1 MSKALIKIG
10 TIVAAAGLIY
20 TGVGAL
26 ALGGLA
32 GTLSVGGISVAT
44 ITAVGSGLAAIGSM
58 TAKAPKT
65 TNAGDQTEWKLES
78 DAGIPYPIGRTYT
91 AGVIRHIDAYG
102 SKRIYRSIVIVYGGA
117 GPIQGF
123 ESFQADDAPVNFA
136 GAGATGYYAGWMWLS
151 TQLGQAPEAAAL
163 TPPFP
168 GFPKWGPS
176 SKLSGYAASIL
187 TLKYD
192 KDGKVYSAG
201 TPKFGAV
208 LNGVR
213 VYDAR
218 QDSTYPGGDGP
229 CRFGDEAT
237 YVGGGAANNPW
248 CHALTYAIGRRQNG
262 KLVIGVGLPRRG
274 IDIAAYVAAAN
285 VADANGWTIGGVT
298 YDVGDGAKWN
308 NLKQMCQAGGG
319 EPIHV
324 GAKLSCKVSA
334 PRVSIGNLTAN
345 DLADG
350 RISIPAMLS
359 RRERINGIVPRYRS
373 EANKWEIV
381 PANVIRVAAYVEQDK
396 GQRTKEVEYALCQD
410 VDQAA
415 QLAAYDIVN
424 AREFGPIVIPCKP
437 RMWYYRPGDAI
448 TLTLPD
454 QGLDGQLAVILNRKL
469 NVATGA
475 VELTLASETLE
486 KHAFALGMTGI
497 APPTPSLTDPADL
510 DQAVADDR
518 NTRASFT
525 LRAQTVAY
533 PVTSD
538 DDSIMVEAFTGTL
551 DDGRVIAFPA
561 ATLDGLASGMA
572 YVLLYDLAAGAY
584 LAVAE
589 PATVEIASPAYV
601 QIRFVSTS
609 EGGVFPA
616 TPTPPGGDGGGGG
629 GSGCPIITSRI
640 LLANAERTGPGET
653 IAAGDIEAG
662 HWVWAQRESE
672 AGSSTW
678 GAYLVTFTRVFES
691 DLYQVAGK
699 PQSSPSHLW
708 WTAEGWARSD
718 VLGTPAGRG
727 KVVALTVAEAH
738 TYALVGDRGQRMLSH
753 NKIPTQTD
761 A

>member
-65 TNAGDQTEWKLES
+65 TSAGDQTEWKLES

-102 SKRIYRSIVIVYGGA
+102 AKRVYRSIVIVYGGA

-123 ESFQADDAPVNFA
+123 ESFQADDTPVTFA

-151 TQLGQAPEAAAL
+151 TQLGQVPEAAAL
-163 TPPFP
+163 APPFP

-176 SKLSGYAASIL
+176 AKLSGYAASIL

-208 LNGVR
+208 VNGVR

-218 QDSTYPGGDGP
+218 QDSTFPGGNGP
-229 CRFGDEAT
+229 CRFGEEAT
-237 YVGGGAANNPW
+237 YVGGAAANNPW
-248 CHALTYAIGRRQNG
+248 CHALTYVIGRRQNG

-334 PRVSIGNLTAN
+334 PRVAIGILTAD

-359 RRERINGIVPRYRS
+359 RRDRINGIVPRYRS

-381 PANVIRVAAYVEQDK
+381 PANVVRVAAYVQQDK
-396 GQRTKEVEYALCQD
+396 GQRTKEVEYSLCQK

-424 AREFGPIVIPCKP
+424 AREFGPIIIPCKP
-437 RMWYYRPGDAI
+437 RMWYYKPGDAI
-448 TLTLPD
+448 TLRLPQ
-454 QGLDGQLAVILNRKL
+454 QGLNDQLAVILNRKL

-475 VELTLASETLE
+475 VELTLASETVA
-486 KHAFALGMTGI
+486 KHAFALGMTGV
-497 APPTPSLTDPADL
+497 APPTPTLTDPSVL
-510 DQAVADDR
+510 DQAASDER
-518 NTRASFT
+518 PTRAIYRIIS
-525 LRAQTVAY
+525 QSVAY
-533 PVTSD
+533 PVTTD
-538 DDSIMVEAFTGTL
+538 ADSISIASFSAVI
-551 DDGRVIAFPA
+551 DDGRTIAFP
-561 ATLDGLASGMA
+561 TGSIEGLSSAIE
-572 YVLLYDLAAGAY
+572 YTVLWNLADQVY
-584 LAVAE
+584 SAVPSPAIAE
-589 PATVEIASPAYV
+589 LASPAYV
-601 QIRFVSTS
+601 LVRYATTRNSDGTYP
-609 EGGVFPA
+609 G
-616 TPTPPGGDGGGGG
+616 TPTAPGGDGGGGG
-629 GSGCPIITSRI
+629 G
-640 LLANAERTGPGET
+640 
-653 IAAGDIEAG
+653 
-662 HWVWAQRESE
+662 
-672 AGSSTW
+672 
-678 GAYLVTFTRVFES
+678 
-691 DLYQVAGK
+691 
-699 PQSSPSHLW
+699 
-708 WTAEGWARSD
+708 
-718 VLGTPAGRG
+718 GRYN
-727 KVVALTVAEAH
+727 ENE
-738 TYALVGDRGQRMLSH
+738 Q
-753 NKIPTQTD
+753 IP
-761 A
+761 

>member
-65 TNAGDQTEWKLES
+65 TSTGDQTEWKLES
-78 DAGIPYPIGRTYT
+78 DAGIPYVIGRTYT

-102 SKRIYRSIVIVYGGA
+102 SKRAYRSIVIVYSGA

-123 ESFQADDAPVNFA
+123 EAFQADDAPVTFA
-136 GAGATGYYAGWMWLS
+136 GGGAMGYYGGWMWLS
-151 TQLGQAPEAAAL
+151 SQLGQAPEAAAL
-163 TPPFP
+163 MPPFV
-168 GFPKWGPS
+168 GFPKWGAS

-192 KDGKVYSAG
+192 SKGKVYSAG

-218 QDSTYPGGDGP
+218 QDSTWSGGSGP
-229 CRFGDEAT
+229 CRFGDEST
-237 YVGGGAANNPW
+237 YVGGPAAENPW

-262 KLVIGVGLPRRG
+262 KLVVGVGLPQRG

-285 VADANGWTIGGVT
+285 IADANGWRIGGVT

-334 PRVSIGNLTAN
+334 PRVAIGILTAD

-381 PANVIRVAAYVEQDK
+381 PANVVRVAAYVAQDK
-396 GQRTKEVEYALCQD
+396 GQRTKEVEYSLCQD
-410 VDQAA
+410 VNQGA

-424 AREFGPIVIPCKP
+424 AREFGPIVVPCKP

-448 TLTLPD
+448 TLRLAE
-454 QGLDGQLAVILNRKL
+454 QGLNDQLAVILNRKL

-475 VELTLASETLE
+475 VELTLASETVA

-497 APPTPSLTDPADL
+497 APPTPSLTDPENL
-510 DQAVADDR
+510 DQAAVDEQG
-518 NTRASFT
+518 TRASYT
-525 LRAQTVAY
+525 IVSQSVLY

-538 DDSIMVEAFTGTL
+538 ADGIDVTAFSAVL
-551 DDGRVIAFPA
+551 DDGRVIEFPA
-561 ATLDGLASGMA
+561 GSITGLTSGTE
-572 YVLLYDLAAGAY
+572 YVLLWSLSTSSYSAA
-584 LAVAE
+584 V
-589 PATVEIASPAYV
+589 SPALEALASSDNVRIRYV
-601 QIRFVSTS
+601 TTQNVDGTYP
-609 EGGVFPA
+609 G
-616 TPTPPGGDGGGGG
+616 TPTAPGGDGGGGG
-629 GSGCPIITSRI
+629 G
-640 LLANAERTGPGET
+640 
-653 IAAGDIEAG
+653 
-662 HWVWAQRESE
+662 
-672 AGSSTW
+672 
-678 GAYLVTFTRVFES
+678 
-691 DLYQVAGK
+691 
-699 PQSSPSHLW
+699 
-708 WTAEGWARSD
+708 
-718 VLGTPAGRG
+718 GRY
-727 KVVALTVAEAH
+727 TNE
-738 TYALVGDRGQRMLSH
+738 Q
-753 NKIPTQTD
+753 IP
-761 A
+761 